1 MKSEK
6 NYTLP
11 FFYEV
16 PIVVRRPS
24 PLAYSNIK
32 SSSFF
37 SWGTTYTLLEL
48 NPATAGL
55 FYLYSYDPGCYI
67 TLTMIRYVDDALL
80 LGYGPNE
87 LHPVTINH
95 GGLVQ
100 YAKLS
105 AVTCHLNWLYT
116 FGVYA
121 ISVLNFAV
129 AAFHA

>member
-11 FFYEV
+11 LYEV

-32 SSSFF
+32 SSSFL

-55 FYLYSYDPGCYI
+55 FYLYNYDPGCYI
-67 TLTMIRYVDDALL
+67 ILTMIRYVDGALL
-80 LGYGPNE
+80 LGFGANE
-87 LHPVTINH
+87 LHPVTVSSQYLYRLKLY
-95 GGLVQ
+95 LV
-100 YAKLS
+100 
-105 AVTCHLNWLYT
+105 
-116 FGVYA
+116 
-121 ISVLNFAV
+121 
-129 AAFHA
+129 